1 MTVAVS
7 VRRILIW
14 PLAAVILLLLTLA
27 AGAMALDA
35 GYLRHP
41 LIALLAADTDRHIQI
56 LGSLQSHVFSRHPHF
71 VAEHVQIG
79 NPSWMP
85 AGITAQVDR
94 VTLELAIPGSG
105 HLLRV
110 DRLVLEGATLYLVR
124 DMNGR
129 ANWQLSN
136 APGSD
141 GLPLI
146 RGLSIPKAHA
156 MLNDARRHLDF
167 DGIVSV
173 QDLQDQSGPRWLR
186 ISGGGQ
192 LNGAAVQFETLSDPL
207 LTANHRQPYHFT
219 FAERSRTSHL
229 SGRGALAHAFDF
241 DNLQTQFDAAG
252 ENLQD
257 LYALTGVRLIATGGY
272 RLSGSL
278 QRHGTLTNFSD
289 LEVTSGMSDASGKV
303 SVDSSSARPALSAEL
318 HSRVLR
324 LSDLGERAARR
335 ESATAKPESFLL
347 SEAALSP
354 DAVRHGEADVTFR
367 VQRLDAARVSLHQV
381 AGKLK
386 IDHGILTVSP
396 FAGQVLDGQFDG
408 RLQMNATGNVA
419 DDALELHFHRLQ
431 IGQLDHNAKGGPRYD
446 ALLDAQVSITGHG
459 SSLHQIGASA
469 NGRIAMRLDSGTL
482 RESLAELSGMDI
494 RGLGLML
501 TKSGQ
506 QAAIRCGAANIQARE
521 GTLSTDDVLIDT
533 DDVRISGEG
542 TLQLDSEALHLDLRG
557 HPKQTR
563 LLRVKAPVLI
573 NGTLLHPRFGLEHPK
588 SLQLIDRG
596 STKIVD
602 CASLL
607 AH

>member
-1 MTVAVS
+1 MTVALS
-7 VRRILIW
+7 IRRILMW
-14 PLAAVILLLLTLA
+14 SLAAVILLLLALGA
-27 AGAMALDA
+27 CAMALDA

-41 LIALLAADTDRHIQI
+41 LIALLAADTQRHIEI
-56 LGSLQSHVFSRHPHF
+56 LGSLQSRVFSRHPHF

-85 AGITAQVDR
+85 QGVTAQVDR
-94 VTLELAIPGSG
+94 LTLELAIPGSG
-105 HLLRV
+105 HLLGI

-124 DMNGR
+124 DIDGR

-136 APGSD
+136 APD
-141 GLPLI
+141 GDELPLI
-146 RGLSIPKAHA
+146 RALSMPKAHA
-156 MLNDARRHLDF
+156 KLNDARRHLDF

-173 QDLQDQSGPRWLR
+173 QDLKNQSGPRWLQ

-192 LNGAAVQFETLSDPL
+192 LNGVAVQFETLSDPL
-207 LTANHRQPYHFT
+207 VAANHQQPYHFT
-219 FAERSRTSHL
+219 FAERSRASHL
-229 SGRGALAHAFDF
+229 SGRGSLPHAFDF
-241 DNLQTQFDAAG
+241 DNLQAHFEAAG
-252 ENLQD
+252 ENLKD
-257 LYALTGVRLIATGGY
+257 LYALTGVGLIATGSY

-278 QRHGTLTNFSD
+278 QRHGALTSFSD
-289 LEVTSGMSDASGKV
+289 LEVASGMSDAGGNA
-303 SVDSSSARPALSAEL
+303 SVDSSGERPALSADL

-324 LSDLGERAARR
+324 LSDLGERAASP
-335 ESATAKPESFLL
+335 ESATAKPASFLL
-347 SEAALSP
+347 SDAALSP

-367 VQRLDAARVSLHQV
+367 VQRLDAAQVSLHQV

-396 FAGQVLDGQFDG
+396 FAGQVMDGQFDG
-408 RLQMNATGNVA
+408 RLQMNAIKNIA
-419 DDALELHFHRLQ
+419 DDALELHFNRLQ

-501 TKSGQ
+501 SKSGQ
-506 QAAIRCGAANIQARE
+506 RAAIRCGGANIQARD

-542 TLQLDSEALHLDLRG
+542 TLQLDNEALHLDLRG
-557 HPKQTR
+557 HPKETR
-563 LLRVKAPVLI
+563 LLRVKAPLLI
-573 NGTLLHPRFGLEHPK
+573 EGTLLHPRFGLEHPK
-588 SLQLIDRG
+588 SLHLIDRG
-596 STKIVD
+596 SAKIVD